1 MQLRPITAPDGP
13 RTAGPY
19 AHAIAVTGAK
29 ELLFIGGQM
38 GFDENRVTPPTFE
51 AQAKLAFGNID
62 KQLRAA
68 GMTKENLVKITVF
81 LADRKHREAMREA
94 RNAYLDGHQIAFT
107 CVVTDIIDE
116 QWLLEIEATAAR

>member
-1 MQLRPITAPDGP
+1 MQFRPITATDGP
-13 RTAGPY
+13 KTAGPY
-19 AHAIAVTGAK
+19 AHAIAVVDAK

-38 GFDENRVTPPTFE
+38 GFDSNRVTPPTFE
-51 AQAKLAFGNID
+51 AQARNAFENLD

-68 GMTKENLVKITVF
+68 GMTKENLVKVTVF
-81 LADRKHREAMREA
+81 LADRRFREAMRDA

-116 QWLLEIEATAAR
+116 QWFLEIEAIAAR